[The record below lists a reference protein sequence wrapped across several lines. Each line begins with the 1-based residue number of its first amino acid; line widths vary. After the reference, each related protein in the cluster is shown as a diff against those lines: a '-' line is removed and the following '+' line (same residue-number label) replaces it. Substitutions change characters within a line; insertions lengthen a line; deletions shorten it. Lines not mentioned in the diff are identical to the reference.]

1 MKEKIICFTFIFLL
15 LIIGFLR
22 YSNNKILKEQLKNK
36 ELIIQSM
43 EQRYTDN
50 SLDIGKMNKEL
61 MEALDILEKG
71 EINTYREKEHDLLMD
86 IRFGK
91 YQKEDGTFRD
101 EFYEMLSDFEKRLNY
116 AAENTNLPEEPD
128 LCKVQDLVM
137 TINESVVRD
146 EI

>member
-61 MEALDILEKG
+61 KQ
-71 EINTYREKEHDLLMD
+71 
-86 IRFGK
+86 
-91 YQKEDGTFRD
+91 YQKENEKLIKEIRNI
-101 EFYEMLSDFEKRLNY
+101 ESD
-116 AAENTNLPEEPD
+116 
-128 LCKVQDLVM
+128 C
-137 TINESVVRD
+137 
-146 EI
+146 